1 MRITGALR
9 INANYLS
16 TQLYNSEKERKK
28 RNAITKNK
36 KKEKRILLAVHNMFY
51 GEDGEEKGD
60 GVRLDHGW
68 STRVASSTFNNARNA
83 GLSFRIA

>member
-1 MRITGALR
+1 MI
-9 INANYLS
+9 
-16 TQLYNSEKERKK
+16 
-28 RNAITKNK
+28 NAITKNK
-36 KKEKRILLAVHNMFY
+36 KKEKRISLAVHKMFY
-51 GEDGEEKGD
+51 GEEKGD